1 MRRSNGTKT
10 VAGRILR
17 VLCAALLPTAATFA
31 AVFPASAQSGQD
43 ATTYAIMGGTVH
55 TLSGP
60 TLEDGTVL
68 LRGGRIIAVGQDLP
82 IPEDAQRVDVAG
94 LHVYPGLFNA
104 FSQLGLQEINSLAE
118 TNDHMEL
125 GNFNPHLSAATAVH
139 PASERIPVTRAAG
152 VTHVITAPSARGGG
166 IGGQAS
172 AIHLE
177 GWTIE
182 EMLIEESVG
191 AVLSWPT
198 LSSRRCSPFG
208 CFGPS
213 RPFSEVE
220 GEYEESVDQIRAWL
234 NDSRRYQQAAE
245 AGVAQRRDLRLEAM
259 APVLTGE
266 RPLLV
271 LADQARDIRNAVAF
285 AEEEGLRIVIV
296 SGRDSPMEAALL
308 AEKDVPVLLK
318 ATQNVPTNTDDSYS
332 QTFGAAAV
340 LAQAGVRFGMTGW
353 GSSGPNPPSRGIAQ
367 EAANAVKFGLSPEE
381 ALKAITLYPA
391 QILGLGGDVGAIEG
405 GLLGN
410 LIVTDGDPLQ
420 IRTQV
425 LHVFVNG
432 EPASLENKH
441 KMLYER
447 YRVRN

>member
-1 MRRSNGTKT
+1 MRCLDMNKWMT
-10 VAGRILR
+10 VGALF
-17 VLCAALLPTAATFA
+17 VASAALA
-31 AVFPASAQSGQD
+31 PASAQEAQADGQG
-43 ATTYAIMGGTVH
+43 TTYAIVGGTVH
-55 TLSGP
+55 TLTGP
-60 TLEDGTVL
+60 IVEDGTVL
-68 LRGGRIIAVGQDLP
+68 LRDGRIIAVGHDLP
-82 IPEDAQRVDVAG
+82 IPEDAERIDVSG
-94 LHVYPGLFNA
+94 LQVYPGLFNA
-104 FSQLGLQEINSLAE
+104 FSNLGLQEINSVSE
-118 TNDHMEL
+118 TNDQMEL
-125 GNFNPHLSAATAVH
+125 GNFNPHLTAATAVH

-152 VTHVITAPSARGGG
+152 VTHVVTAPSARAGG

-182 EMLIEESVG
+182 ELLIQESVG
-191 AVLSWPT
+191 TVLSWPT

-220 GEYEESVDQIRAWL
+220 EAYDEQVDQIRTWL

-245 AGVAQRRDLRLEAM
+245 AGAAQRRDLRLEAM
-259 APVLTGE
+259 GPVVNGD
-266 RPLLV
+266 RPMLV
-271 LADQARDIRNAVAF
+271 IADQARDIRNAVAF
-285 AEEEGLRIVIV
+285 AEEEGLKIVIV
-296 SGRDSPMEAALL
+296 SGRDAPMEAELL
-308 AEKDVPVLLK
+308 AEKDVPVLLR
-318 ATQNVPTNTDDSYS
+318 ATQNMPTNTDDPYS
-332 QTFGAAAV
+332 QTFGAAAE
-340 LAQAGVRFGMTGW
+340 LARAGVRFAMTGW
-353 GSSGPNPPSRGIAQ
+353 GSAGPNPPSRTVGQ

-391 QILGLGGDVGAIEG
+391 QILGLGADLGAIEG
-405 GLLGN
+405 GMLGN

>member
-1 MRRSNGTKT
+1 MRCLDMNKWMT
-10 VAGRILR
+10 VG
-17 VLCAALLPTAATFA
+17 ALFVASATLA
-31 AVFPASAQSGQD
+31 PASAQEAQADGQG
-43 ATTYAIMGGTVH
+43 TTYAIVGGTVH
-55 TLSGP
+55 TLTGP
-60 TLEDGTVL
+60 IVEDGTVL
-68 LRGGRIIAVGQDLP
+68 LRDGRIIAVGHDLP
-82 IPEDAQRVDVAG
+82 IPEDAERIDVSG
-94 LHVYPGLFNA
+94 LQVYPGLFNA
-104 FSQLGLQEINSLAE
+104 FSNLGLQEINSVSE
-118 TNDHMEL
+118 TNDQMEL
-125 GNFNPHLSAATAVH
+125 GNFNPHLTAATAVH

-152 VTHVITAPSARGGG
+152 VTHVVTAPSARAGG

-182 EMLIEESVG
+182 ELLIQESVG
-191 AVLSWPT
+191 TVLSWPT

-220 GEYEESVDQIRAWL
+220 KAYDEQVDQIRTWL

-245 AGVAQRRDLRLEAM
+245 AGAAQRRDLRLEAM
-259 APVLTGE
+259 GPVVNGD
-266 RPLLV
+266 RPMLV
-271 LADQARDIRNAVAF
+271 IADQARDIRNAVAF
-285 AEEEGLRIVIV
+285 AEEEGLKIVIV
-296 SGRDSPMEAALL
+296 SGRDAPMEAELL
-308 AEKDVPVLLK
+308 AEKDVPVLLR
-318 ATQNVPTNTDDSYS
+318 ATQNMPTNTDDPYS
-332 QTFGAAAV
+332 QTFGAAAE
-340 LAQAGVRFGMTGW
+340 LARAGVRFAMTGW
-353 GSSGPNPPSRGIAQ
+353 GSAGPNPPSRTVGQ

-391 QILGLGGDVGAIEG
+391 QILGLGADLGAIEG
-405 GLLGN
+405 GMLGN

>member
-1 MRRSNGTKT
+1 MRCLDMNKWMT
-10 VAGRILR
+10 VG
-17 VLCAALLPTAATFA
+17 ALFVASATLA
-31 AVFPASAQSGQD
+31 PASAQEAQADGQG
-43 ATTYAIMGGTVH
+43 TTYAIVGGTVH
-55 TLSGP
+55 TLTGP
-60 TLEDGTVL
+60 IVEDGTVL
-68 LRGGRIIAVGQDLP
+68 LRDGRIIAVGHDLP
-82 IPEDAQRVDVAG
+82 IPEDAERIDVSG
-94 LHVYPGLFNA
+94 LQVYPGLFNA
-104 FSQLGLQEINSLAE
+104 FSNLGLQEINSVSE
-118 TNDHMEL
+118 TNDQMEL
-125 GNFNPHLSAATAVH
+125 GNFNPHLTAATAVH

-152 VTHVITAPSARGGG
+152 VTHVVTAPSARAGG

-182 EMLIEESVG
+182 ELLIQESVG
-191 AVLSWPT
+191 TVLSWPT

-220 GEYEESVDQIRAWL
+220 KAYDEQVDQIRTWL

-245 AGVAQRRDLRLEAM
+245 AGAAQRRDLRLEAM
-259 APVLTGE
+259 GPVVNGD
-266 RPLLV
+266 RPMLV
-271 LADQARDIRNAVAF
+271 IADQARDIRNAVAF
-285 AEEEGLRIVIV
+285 ADEEGLKIVIV
-296 SGRDSPMEAALL
+296 SGRDAPMEAELL
-308 AEKDVPVLLK
+308 AEKDVPVLLR
-318 ATQNVPTNTDDSYS
+318 ATQNMPANTDDPYS
-332 QTFGAAAV
+332 QTFGAAAE
-340 LAQAGVRFGMTGW
+340 LARAGVRFAMTGW
-353 GSSGPNPPSRGIAQ
+353 GSAGPNPPSRTVGQ

-391 QILGLGGDVGAIEG
+391 QILGLGADLGAIEG
-405 GLLGN
+405 GMLGN

>member
-1 MRRSNGTKT
+1 MRCLDMNKWMT
-10 VAGRILR
+10 VGALF
-17 VLCAALLPTAATFA
+17 VASAALA
-31 AVFPASAQSGQD
+31 PASAQEAQADGQG
-43 ATTYAIMGGTVH
+43 TTYAIVGGTVH
-55 TLSGP
+55 TLTGP
-60 TLEDGTVL
+60 IVEDGTVL
-68 LRGGRIIAVGQDLP
+68 LRDGRIIAVGHDLP
-82 IPEDAQRVDVAG
+82 IPEDAERIDVSG
-94 LHVYPGLFNA
+94 LQVYPGLFNA
-104 FSQLGLQEINSLAE
+104 FSNLGLQEINSVSE
-118 TNDHMEL
+118 TNDQMEL
-125 GNFNPHLSAATAVH
+125 GNFNPHLTAATAVH

-152 VTHVITAPSARGGG
+152 VTHVVTAPSARAGG

-182 EMLIEESVG
+182 ELLIQESVG
-191 AVLSWPT
+191 TVLSWPT

-220 GEYEESVDQIRAWL
+220 KAYDEQVDQIRTWL

-245 AGVAQRRDLRLEAM
+245 AGAAQRRDLRLEAM
-259 APVLTGE
+259 GPVVNGD
-266 RPLLV
+266 RPMLV
-271 LADQARDIRNAVAF
+271 IADQARDIRNAVAF
-285 AEEEGLRIVIV
+285 AEEEGLKIVIV
-296 SGRDSPMEAALL
+296 SGRDAPMEAELL
-308 AEKDVPVLLK
+308 AEKDVPVLLR
-318 ATQNVPTNTDDSYS
+318 ATQNMPTNTDDPYS
-332 QTFGAAAV
+332 QTFGAAAE
-340 LAQAGVRFGMTGW
+340 LARAGVRFAMTGW
-353 GSSGPNPPSRGIAQ
+353 GSAGPNPPSRTVGQ

-391 QILGLGGDVGAIEG
+391 QILGLGADLGAIEG
-405 GLLGN
+405 GMLGN